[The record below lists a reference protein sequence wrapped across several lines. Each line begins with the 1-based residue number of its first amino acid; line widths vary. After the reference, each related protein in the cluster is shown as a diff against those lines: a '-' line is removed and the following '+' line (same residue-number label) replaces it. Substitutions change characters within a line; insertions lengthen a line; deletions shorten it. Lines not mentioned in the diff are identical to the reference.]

1 MYISES
7 EIAVELLAKMQD
19 GGQYEWLIKK
29 NEIDG
34 LKGFGGDAEDLTKL
48 QIASLANDIYRNL
61 NQWAELVKLDP
72 MHPAYLNNVQTKVLV
87 KELLPVIAENIRNDV
102 IGLNNKFNDWHYQIR
117 GKLNWMENWIKEN
130 CK

>member
-7 EIAVELLAKMQD
+7 EIAIELLVQLQD
-19 GGQYEWLIKK
+19 DGQWGWLTKK

-61 NQWAELVKLDP
+61 NQWTELVKLDP
-72 MHPAYLNNVQTKVLV
+72 MHPAYLNNVQIKVLV
-87 KELLPVIAENIRNDV
+87 KELLPDIAQMIRDNSV
-102 IGLNNKFNDWHYQIR
+102 TLNQRFNDWHFQIR
-117 GKLNWMENWIKEN
+117 AKLNRMESWIKEN
-130 CK
+130 A

>member
-7 EIAVELLAKMQD
+7 EIAIELLVQLQD
-19 GGQYEWLIKK
+19 DGQWGWLTKK

-61 NQWAELVKLDP
+61 NQWTELVKLDP
-72 MHPAYLNNVQTKVLV
+72 MHPAYLNNVQIKVLV
-87 KELLPVIAENIRNDV
+87 KELLPDIAQMIRDNSV
-102 IGLNNKFNDWHYQIR
+102 TLNQRFNDLIFFW
-117 GKLNWMENWIKEN
+117 LNKW
-130 CK
+130 

>member
-7 EIAVELLAKMQD
+7 EIAIELLVQLQD
-19 GGQYEWLIKK
+19 GGQHGWLTKK

-61 NQWAELVKLDP
+61 NQWTEIVKLDP
-72 MHPAYLNNVQTKVLV
+72 MHTAYLNNIRIKKLITD
-87 KELLPVIAENIRNDV
+87 LLPDIDQMIRDNSV
-102 IGLNNKFNDWHYQIR
+102 TLNQRFNDWHFQIR
-117 GKLNWMENWIKEN
+117 AKLNRMESWIKEN
-130 CK
+130 A